1 MIKLNNISFSYG
13 KKAIINNISAEFEC
27 GKLYGIL
34 GANGSGKTTLLKL
47 VSGILKPDYGEI
59 TIDGLEITNRK
70 VKAQKL
76 ALMPQYRSLPD
87 MTVWDFVACGR
98 FPHSYHLSVKDTEI
112 IGSVLKTT
120 DLTPFKDRFL
130 NTLSGGERQKAYL
143 ALCLAQDTDCILL
156 DEPTTY
162 LDIAVSHSFMEILT
176 GLKAENKCIV
186 SVFHDISL
194 ALKYCDELLILK
206 SGNLCF
212 TGTPEEVTEN
222 DILKDVFG
230 VECVKFADGNEIYYN
245 FKKIKTD

>member
-1 MIKLNNISFSYG
+1 MQLKIQNGTVELSGEPILSSVNIE
-13 KKAIINNISAEFEC
+13 INDTSKIAVV
-27 GKLYGIL
+27 GR
-34 GANGSGKTTLLKL
+34 NGCGKTTLLKL
-47 VSGILKPDYGEI
+47 ISGILKPDSGKI

-76 ALMPQYRSLPD
+76 SLMPQYRSLPD

-112 IGSVLKTT
+112 IGSVLETT
-120 DLTPFKDRFL
+120 ELTPCKDRFL

-143 ALCLAQDTDCILL
+143 ALCLVQDTDCILL

-162 LDIAVSHSFMEILT
+162 LDIAGSHSFMEFLT
-176 GLKAENKCIV
+176 GLKAEGRCIV

-194 ALKYCDELLILK
+194 ALKYCDELLILNG
-206 SGNLCF
+206 GNLCF
-212 TGTPEEVTEN
+212 RGTPEEVTEN

-230 VECVKFADGNEIYYN
+230 VECVKFAVGNEIYYN
-245 FKKIKTD
+245 FKKI

>member
-13 KKAIINNISAEFEC
+13 KKTVIDNISAEFEC
-27 GKLYGIL
+27 SKLYGIL

-47 VSGILKPDYGEI
+47 ISGILKPDSGKI

-76 ALMPQYRSLPD
+76 SLMPQYRTLPD

-98 FPHSYHLSVKDTEI
+98 FPHSYHLNTKDIEI
-112 IGSVLKTT
+112 INSVLETT
-120 DLTPFKDRFL
+120 NLSHFKDRFL

-143 ALCLAQDTDCILL
+143 ALCLAQNTDCILL

-162 LDIAVSHSFMEILT
+162 LDIANSHSFMEILT
-176 GLKAENKCIV
+176 GLKADGKCIV

-194 ALKYCDELLILK
+194 ALKYCDKLLILNN
-206 SGNLCF
+206 GNLCV
-212 TGTPEEVTEN
+212 TGTPEEVTES
-222 DILKDVFG
+222 DILKDIFG
-230 VECVKFADGNEIYYN
+230 VECVKFADGEDTYYN
-245 FKKIKTD
+245 FKKV

>member
-13 KKAIINNISAEFEC
+13 KKTVIDNISTDFQC

-47 VSGILKPDYGEI
+47 ISGILKPDCGKI
-59 TIDGLEITNRK
+59 TVDGLDISNRK
-70 VKAQKL
+70 VMARKL

-98 FPHSYHLSVKDTEI
+98 FPHSYHLSVKDTKI
-112 IGSVLKTT
+112 IDSVLKTT
-120 DLTPFKDRFL
+120 DLTHFKDRFL

-162 LDIAVSHSFMEILT
+162 LDIASSHSFMDILT
-176 GLKAENKCIV
+176 ELKAGGRCIV

-194 ALKYCDELLILK
+194 ALKYCDELLILNG
-206 SGNLCF
+206 GNLCF
-212 TGTPEEVTEN
+212 KGTPKEVTES
-222 DILKDVFG
+222 DILNDVFG
-230 VECVKFADGNEIYYN
+230 VECIKFIDGNEIYYN
-245 FKKIKTD
+245 FKKI

>member
-1 MIKLNNISFSYG
+1 MIKLNDISFSYG
-13 KKAIINNISAEFEC
+13 KKTVIDNISAEFEC

-47 VSGILKPDYGEI
+47 ISGILKPHSGEI
-59 TIDGLEITNRK
+59 TFDGLEITNRK
-70 VKAQKL
+70 IKAQKL

-112 IGSVLKTT
+112 IDSVLETT
-120 DLTPFKDRFL
+120 DLVPFKDRFL

-176 GLKAENKCIV
+176 GLKAKNKCIV

-194 ALKYCDELLILK
+194 ALKYCDELLILNN
-206 SGNLCF
+206 GNLCF
-212 TGTPEEVTEN
+212 FGSPAEVIESN
-222 DILKDVFG
+222 VLKDVFG
-230 VECVKFADGNEIYYN
+230 VECVKFSDGNDIYYN
-245 FKKIKTD
+245 FKKIQTD